1 MASNPSQSVFHRLR
15 QSNQTG
21 LQPTGTMQVSYPPAR
36 RHRMG
41 SDLSSFAHPDDVQ
54 WRDASPVSKKHAFET
69 KDYRDTKRRPPALAP
84 QSDLFKRSNPEDRED
99 KRRSSPKTYDS
110 RSFLGVEKPDDRHN
124 SRGPRVLDER
134 LRVKKDDSSTRV
146 ALPHSRP
153 LTETLMVLLH
163 DQFLGMSLAVILPR

>member
-1 MASNPSQSVFHRLR
+1 MLLPVRCYR
-15 QSNQTG
+15 T
-21 LQPTGTMQVSYPPAR
+21 R
-36 RHRMG
+36 

-54 WRDASPVSKKHAFET
+54 WHDASPVSKKHTVET
-69 KDYRDTKRRPPALAP
+69 KDYRDTKRRPPALTP
-84 QSDLFKRSNPEDRED
+84 QSDLFKRANPEDRED

-134 LRVKKDDSSTRV
+134 LRAKKDDSSTRV

-153 LTETLMVLLH
+153 LDGDYDGALARSITRNVLGCDLVSVTTH
-163 DQFLGMSLAVILPR
+163 PDGRRNAEAITTIFRQLAK